1 MKKMNWLGLLILWLA
16 CNQTQQSNM
25 SEVRTGADM
34 LLAEKFDLIR
44 GQRLGVI
51 TNHSALLRNGVHLV
65 DTLFHRNE
73 VTLVAL
79 FAPEHG
85 IRGDAPDGDSIAPG
99 RDPRTGI
106 PVFSLYQ
113 NEYSRPESVQLKNI
127 DRLVYDIQDVGV
139 RFYTYIS
146 TLFNLI
152 QLSAETGIPLLVLD
166 RPNPIGGL
174 KVDGPILKP
183 GLESF
188 VGIAPLP
195 IMYGMTVGELAR
207 LFNESGMLGANRA
220 ELTVV
225 EMENWRREMY
235 FDATGLMWRK
245 PSPNIPRLENALV
258 YPGTCLIEG
267 LNVSEGRGTPEPF
280 LTIGAP
286 FIRPVELIAEL
297 ERQQIKGIQYEPLA
311 AYIPVEIPNTAR
323 APKYEN
329 QSIPGIRLRVTQRRD
344 FEPVQF
350 GIALICAL
358 QRLNPG
364 ELVIDEARFNRL
376 SGDRTV
382 REKILSGASAE
393 EIVANWQAE
402 LEAFKSLRQK
412 YLLY

>member
-1 MKKMNWLGLLILWLA
+1 MQKKYFFSLLIFLLS
-16 CNQTQQSNM
+16 CTQIQKGKM
-25 SEVRTGADM
+25 AEVRTGAEV

-65 DTLFHRNE
+65 DTLFHRRE

-79 FAPEHG
+79 FASEHG
-85 IRGDAPDGDSIAPG
+85 IRGDAPDGDSIVAS

-113 NEYSRPESVQLKNI
+113 NEFSRPDPAQLQNI
-127 DRLVYDIQDVGV
+127 DRLIYDIQDVGV

-146 TLFNLI
+146 TLFYLL

-174 KVDGPILKP
+174 KVDGPLLKS

-195 IMYGMTVGELAR
+195 ILYGMTVGELAR
-207 LFNESGMLGANRA
+207 LFNESGMLGARRA
-220 ELTVV
+220 DLTVV
-225 EMENWRREMY
+225 KMENWRRELY
-235 FDATGLMWRK
+235 FDETGLPWRK

-286 FIRPVELIAEL
+286 FIRPSELIAEL
-297 ERQQIKGIQYEPLA
+297 ERQQIKGIQFEPLA
-311 AYIPVEIPNTAR
+311 AYTPVEIPNTAR

-329 QSIPGIRLRVTQRRD
+329 QSIPGIRLRVTKRKD
-344 FEPVQF
+344 FEPVRF
-350 GIALICAL
+350 GIELICAL
-358 QRLNPG
+358 QRLYPG
-364 ELVIDEARFNRL
+364 ELSIDEARFNRL
-376 SGDRTV
+376 SGDRRV
-382 REKILSGASAE
+382 REKILAGVGAS
-393 EIVANWQAE
+393 EIVAGWQAE
-402 LEAFKSLRQK
+402 LEVFKTLRQK